1 MEDRMYCPRC
11 GLGQSTDH
19 QFCIQCGVR
28 LPTELLPPD
37 APKVSR
43 WFRAIPV
50 HPEDRPETML
60 RVSRYLKEFD
70 IETAEGSVRIPAHHV
85 RFSVWAGDQAL
96 AAVSIPD
103 DEARALSGFLAAAV
117 DGAQEQDPSSTSPAG

>member
-1 MEDRMYCPRC
+1 MYCPRC
-11 GLGQSTDH
+11 GLGQPTDH
-19 QFCIQCGVR
+19 RFCIQCGGR

-43 WFRAIPV
+43 WFRSVPV

-70 IETAEGSVRIPAHHV
+70 IETEDGSVRIPGHHV
-85 RFSVWAGDQAL
+85 RFSIWARDQAL
-96 AAVSIPD
+96 AATSIPD
-103 DEARALSGFLAAAV
+103 DEARALAGFLAAAV
-117 DGAQEQDPSSTSPAG
+117 ADTHPHDLASNAPAE